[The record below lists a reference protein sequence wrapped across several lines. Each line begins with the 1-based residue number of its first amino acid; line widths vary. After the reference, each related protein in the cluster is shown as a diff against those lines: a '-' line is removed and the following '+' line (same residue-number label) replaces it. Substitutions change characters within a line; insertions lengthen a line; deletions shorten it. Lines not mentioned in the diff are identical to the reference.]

1 MIDKNEIIKL
11 ANALALRPDTV
22 EKDYVLGWL
31 LWGINNDKE
40 LAKTWNFKGGTCL
53 KKCFFETFRFS
64 EDLDFTISSS
74 KHFSVGFLVDKFR
87 SICEEIYESS
97 GIEFSQDQFN
107 FEILPKERGKISA
120 QGKIYYRGPLKRQS
134 SFSSIKL
141 DLTNDEIVVLKSK
154 QREVYHPYSDKP
166 EEEIVANCYPFEEVI
181 AEKIRALAE
190 RARPRDLYDVIHFF
204 RHKHIIE
211 NPGLILNVLQKKCS
225 YKNIDIPTFLTIK
238 KHEKIAELQ
247 SQWSNML
254 AHQLP
259 VLPELKSFWEELPLF
274 FDWLHGIT
282 NNSQIVEPLIEDGVV
297 FQPDFSVNANSINT
311 IIERIRFAA
320 ANRVCIEI
328 KYHKKNRTVE
338 PLSFRKSK
346 AGKNF
351 LVGYEIN
358 SSKIKRYNLLEIERV
373 DITDRAYSER
383 RYPVDIEVRGT
394 VDIKSF
400 QKRIY

>member
-11 ANALALRPDTV
+11 ANTLSLRPETV

-31 LWGINNDKE
+31 LWGINHDQE
-40 LAKTWNFKGGTCL
+40 LSKTWSFKGGTCL

-64 EDLDFTISSS
+64 EDLDFTVSSP
-74 KHFSVGFLVDKFR
+74 KHFSVDFLLDKFR
-87 SICEEIYESS
+87 NICEIIYETI
-97 GIEFSQDQFN
+97 GIEFSQDQFI
-107 FEILPKERGKISA
+107 FEILPKKRGKISA

-134 SFSSIKL
+134 SFPSIKL
-141 DLTNDEIVVLKSK
+141 DLTNDEIVVLKSS
-154 QREVYHPYSDKP
+154 QREVYHPYSDRP
-166 EEEIVANCYPFEEVI
+166 EGNIVANCYAFEEVI

-204 RHKHIIE
+204 RHRHIITKPE
-211 NPGLILNVLQKKCS
+211 LIFNVLQKKCS
-225 YKNIDIPTFLTIK
+225 YKNIDIPIFLTIQN
-238 KHEKIAELQ
+238 HEKLAELR

-259 VLPELKSFWEELPLF
+259 ILSKFQSFWEELPLF

-282 NNSQIVEPLIEDGVV
+282 NNSQIVEPLIEDGEI
-297 FQPDFSVNANSINT
+297 FQPNFSADAFLMNAIV
-311 IIERIRFAA
+311 ERIRFAA

-328 KYHKKNRTVE
+328 KYHGTSRTVE

-351 LVGYEIN
+351 LVGYEVHT
-358 SSKIKRYNLLEIERV
+358 STIKRYSLLEIEHV
-373 DITDRAYSER
+373 DITDRSYSER
-383 RYPVDIEVRGT
+383 KYPVDIEVRGT
-394 VDIKSF
+394 VDIKPF
-400 QKRIY
+400 QQRKY